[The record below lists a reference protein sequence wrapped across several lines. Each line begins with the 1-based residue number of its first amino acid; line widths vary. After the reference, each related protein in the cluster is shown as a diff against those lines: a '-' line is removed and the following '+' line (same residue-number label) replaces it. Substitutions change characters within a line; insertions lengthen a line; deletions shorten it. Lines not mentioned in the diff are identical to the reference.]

1 VPELWTL
8 GRRDEFHDMSDDT
21 LIWIGLFFIASSP
34 FILALVLRRFF
45 PRARHR
51 LICHLLSGAL
61 LVFLAAMCIHAS
73 RAYRLAGNQDDG
85 SSSMAAFLLIAA
97 ALVMIPENLLL
108 YLPWRTKR

>member
-1 VPELWTL
+1 
-8 GRRDEFHDMSDDT
+8 MSDDT
-21 LIWIGLFFIASSP
+21 LFLIGLFLVASSP

-61 LVFLAAMCIHAS
+61 LVFLAATYIHAL
-73 RAYRLAGNQDDG
+73 RAFRLAGQDDG
-85 SSSMAAFLLIAA
+85 NHSMAEFLLIAS
-97 ALVMIPENLLL
+97 ALVIIPENLLL